1 MTSNRPALAVRRSRA
16 PRPARTL
23 LALVLGG
30 TLLAATPALGIATAP
45 PAVASSP
52 RLSWAPPTLTDPI
65 TIDVTS
71 ANRDLRLA
79 PGQDYVLRMPST
91 PLSGAGGLIVN
102 GGDDVVLIGGE
113 ITIPSGVGTV
123 EGANRGLYLRDQT
136 GTVHVEGLRIS
147 GAGLGEGIN
156 LSQPHGAVVQLQ
168 NIRVETVHGS
178 QAGHHA
184 DVIQTW
190 NGPRELRVD
199 GLSGATTYQGL
210 FLLPQQHGAV
220 QPQRMDLRRVD
231 LRGTSAS
238 GYMVWRDSLSWPL
251 TLSDVWVQPSSTGSP
266 DTYLWPRGSGAGTQA
281 WPSVAVGVPPGGQFV
296 PSGLAG
302 TGYVSPGYTT
312 TPSPLRSPVVGMV
325 TGARAAGGTHY
336 TRDSSVEL
344 TWAHAGPAVTG
355 YEILRGGTVVATAAA
370 PATRTRVPVVA
381 GSNDL
386 TVRARSASG
395 QTTTS
400 PVVTVVR
407 DTVAP
412 TVTRAPEVTL
422 RTGALSAS
430 GTAPITVQWEA
441 QDDVRLRHVSLAGTT
456 QGTFEPARTVAYGSA
471 AGLGTWTAVAEDEA
485 GNTRSASTTRTVSV
499 VRDTSMQRT
508 GTWSTVSGTAHHGGA
523 ALRSETPGSAL
534 THTFTGRAVALV
546 AQRRPDAGRAVIY
559 VDGARITALDLNGPE
574 ASQQVVWN
582 RSWPSSAE
590 RTIRVEVEGTSGR
603 PGITVDGVVT
613 VG

>member
-1 MTSNRPALAVRRSRA
+1 MTSTRPAVAVRRSRV

-30 TLLAATPALGIATAP
+30 TLLAATPGLGVITAS
-45 PAVASSP
+45 PAAASTP

-65 TIDVTS
+65 TIDVTPS
-71 ANRDLRLA
+71 NRDLRLA
-79 PGQDYVLRMPST
+79 PGQDYVLRMPSS

-113 ITIPSGVGTV
+113 ITIPSGVGTGG
-123 EGANRGLYLRDQT
+123 GANRGLYLRDQT

-210 FLLPQQHGAV
+210 FLLPQQHGTV

-238 GYMVWRDSLSWPL
+238 GYMLWRDQLSWPL
-251 TLSDVWVQPSSTGSP
+251 SLTDVWVQPSSPGSP
-266 DTYLWPRGSGAGTQA
+266 DGYLWPQGSGAGTQA
-281 WPSVAVGVPPGGQFV
+281 WPSVEVGTPPGGQFV

-312 TPSPLRSPVVGMV
+312 TPSPLTSPTVGMV
-325 TGARAAGGTHY
+325 TGARAAEGTHY

-344 TWAHAGPAVTG
+344 TWAHAGPAATG
-355 YEILRGGTVVATAAA
+355 YEVLRGGTVVATAPA
-370 PATRTRVPVVA
+370 PATRLRVPVVT
-381 GSNDL
+381 GPNSL
-386 TVRARSASG
+386 TVRATSSSG
-395 QTTTS
+395 PATTS
-400 PVVTVVR
+400 PPVTVVR

-412 TVTRAPEVTL
+412 TVMRAPEVTL
-422 RTGALSAS
+422 RTGALSAA

-441 QDDVRLRHVSLAGTT
+441 QDDVRLRQVSLGGPT
-456 QGTFEPARTVAYGSA
+456 QGVFEPSRTVAYGSA
-471 AGLGTWTAVAEDEA
+471 AGQGTWTAVAEDEA
-485 GNTRSASTTRTVSV
+485 GNTRSSSTSRTVSV
-499 VRDTSMQRT
+499 VRDTSMQRS
-508 GTWSTVSGTAHHGGA
+508 GTWSTVSSTAHHGGA
-523 ALRSETPGSAL
+523 ALRSGTAGAAL
-534 THTFTGRAVALV
+534 THTFTGRSVALV
-546 AQRRPDAGRAVIY
+546 AQRSPEAGRAVIF
-559 VDGARITALDLNGPE
+559 VDGARVTALDLTGPT

-582 RSWPSSAE
+582 RSWPTSAQ
-590 RTIRVEVEGTSGR
+590 RTIRIEVEGTSGR
-603 PGITVDGVVT
+603 PNITLDGVVT